1 MFKIIKKIIVFIFS
15 FLLVFSLNVYADT
28 IYVEGSHSP
37 GVIDLNIMNGTPPY
51 KIYKSVDEQNYQFI
65 MEITSNKYKESGL
78 ENGRTYWYKVVDS
91 TGKTGLAKQTIP
103 FTMIEVYPLEVTEL
117 GDNYVQLKWNSLY
130 SNIDLYVNGSLW
142 ESSIKE
148 SSLTVDNLTSGKEYV
163 FHFINRAGERSNSVR
178 VTTSKNLDNLINR
191 LDTLLTKLFV
201 SDSFK
206 VDSNN
211 NGIVDGMEGIHNK
224 GQEIINTPI
233 IKYPSDIGDIIGNS
247 KDKITTPSIDE
258 SSSALNNLPKFE
270 IEFIPGHKVNI
281 LNLEPFI
288 KEIKLIRYILVCM
301 LYVGLF
307 IYFAN
312 KLIPK
317 LNA

>member
-1 MFKIIKKIIVFIFS
+1 VIKIIKKIIIFILP
-15 FLLVFSLNVYADT
+15 LLLLIGLNAYADVM
-28 IYVEGSHSP
+28 YVEGSHSP
-37 GVIDLNIMNGTPPY
+37 GTVDLNIMNGTPPY
-51 KIYKSVDEQNYQFI
+51 KIYKSTDEQSYQFI
-65 MEITSNKYKESGL
+65 MEITSNRYKESGL

-117 GDNYVQLKWNSLY
+117 GDTYVQLKWNSLY

-142 ESSIKE
+142 ESSIKA
-148 SSLTVDNLTSGKEYV
+148 SSVTVDNLVPGKEYV
-163 FHFINRAGERSNSVR
+163 FNFINRAGERSNSVR
-178 VTTSKNLDNLINR
+178 VKTSKNLDNLINR
-191 LDTLLTKLFV
+191 LDKLLTKLFV
-201 SDSFK
+201 SDDFNI
-206 VDSNN
+206 DSNN
-211 NGIVDGMEGIHNK
+211 DGIVDGMQGIK
-224 GQEIINTPI
+224 DKLSQIVDTPG
-233 IKYPSDIGDIIGNS
+233 IKYPSNIGKIIENG
-247 KDKITTPSIDE
+247 KDKIKTPSIDE

-270 IEFIPGHKVNI
+270 IEFVPGYKVNI
-281 LNLEPFI
+281 LDLEPFI

>member
-1 MFKIIKKIIVFIFS
+1 MPLLIVFS
-15 FLLVFSLNVYADT
+15 FNAYSDSL
-28 IYVEGSHSP
+28 YVEGTHTP
-37 GVIDLNIMNGTPPY
+37 GAIELNIMNGIGPY
-51 KIYKSVDEQNYQFI
+51 KIYKSTDNQNFNYL
-65 MEITSNKYKESGL
+65 MEITSSRYKESGL

-117 GDNYVQLKWNSLY
+117 GDTYVQLKWNTLY
-130 SNIDLYVNGSLW
+130 STVDLYVNGSLW
-142 ESSIKE
+142 ESSINE
-148 SSLTVDNLTSGKEYV
+148 SSVTVDNLAPGKEYV

-191 LDTLLTKLFV
+191 LDKLLTKLFV

-233 IKYPSDIGDIIGNS
+233 IKYPSNVGDIIGNS
-247 KDKITTPSIDE
+247 KDKIKTPSIEE

-270 IEFIPGHKVNI
+270 VEFVPGYKVNI

-288 KEIKLIRYILVCM
+288 KQIKLIRYVLVCM
-301 LYVGLF
+301 LYVDLF
-307 IYFAN
+307 IYFVN
-312 KLIPK
+312 KVIPS

>member
-1 MFKIIKKIIVFIFS
+1 
-15 FLLVFSLNVYADT
+15 
-28 IYVEGSHSP
+28 
-37 GVIDLNIMNGTPPY
+37 MNGTPPY
-51 KIYKSVDEQNYQFI
+51 KIYKSLDEQNFQFI
-65 MEITSNKYKESGL
+65 MEITSNRYKESGL

-103 FTMIEVYPLEVTEL
+103 FTMIEIYPLEVTEL
-117 GDNYVQLKWNSLY
+117 GDTYVQLKCNSLY

-142 ESSIKE
+142 KSSIKE
-148 SSLTVDNLTSGKEYV
+148 SSLTVDNLTPGKEYV
-163 FHFINRAGERSNSVR
+163 FHFINRAGERSNSIK

-201 SDSFK
+201 SDNFNI
-206 VDSNN
+206 DSNN

-233 IKYPSDIGDIIGNS
+233 IKYPSNIGEIIGNS

-258 SSSALNNLPKFE
+258 SSSALSNLPKFE
-270 IEFIPGHKVNI
+270 IEFVPGYKVNI

>member
-1 MFKIIKKIIVFIFS
+1 MP
-15 FLLVFSLNVYADT
+15 LLLLLGLNAYADVM
-28 IYVEGSHSP
+28 YVEGSHSP
-37 GVIDLNIMNGTPPY
+37 GTVDLNIMNGTQPY
-51 KIYKSVDEQNYQFI
+51 KIYKSLDEKNYEFV

-117 GDNYVQLKWNSLY
+117 GDTYVQLKWNTLY
-130 SNIDLYVNGSLW
+130 STVDLYINGSLW
-142 ESSIKE
+142 ESSVKE
-148 SSLTVDNLTSGKEYV
+148 SSVTVNNLTPGKEYV
-163 FHFINRAGERSNSVR
+163 FHFINRAGERSNSIR

-191 LDTLLTKLFV
+191 LDKLLTKLFV

-233 IKYPSDIGDIIGNS
+233 IKYPSNVGEIIGNS
-247 KDKITTPSIDE
+247 KDKIKTPSIDE

-270 IEFIPGHKVNI
+270 IEFVPGYKVNI

>member
-1 MFKIIKKIIVFIFS
+1 MIKIVKKIIIFILP
-15 FLLVFSLNVYADT
+15 LLLLLGLNAYADVM
-28 IYVEGSHSP
+28 YVEGSHSP
-37 GVIDLNIMNGTPPY
+37 GTVDLNIMNGTQPY
-51 KIYKSVDEQNYQFI
+51 KIYKSLDEKNYEFV

-117 GDNYVQLKWNSLY
+117 GDTYVQLKWNTLY
-130 SNIDLYVNGSLW
+130 STVDLYINGSLW
-142 ESSIKE
+142 ESSVKE
-148 SSLTVDNLTSGKEYV
+148 SSVTVNNLTPGKEYV
-163 FHFINRAGERSNSVR
+163 FHFINRAGERSNSIR

-191 LDTLLTKLFV
+191 LDKLLTKLFV

-233 IKYPSDIGDIIGNS
+233 IKYPSNVGEIIGNS
-247 KDKITTPSIDE
+247 KDKIKTPSIDE

-270 IEFIPGHKVNI
+270 IEFVPGYKVNI

>member
-1 MFKIIKKIIVFIFS
+1 LPLLIVFS
-15 FLLVFSLNVYADT
+15 FNAYSDSL
-28 IYVEGSHSP
+28 YVEGTHTP
-37 GVIDLNIMNGTPPY
+37 GAIELNIMNGIGPY
-51 KIYKSVDEQNYQFI
+51 KIYKSTDNQNFNYL
-65 MEITSNKYKESGL
+65 MEITSSRYKESGL

-117 GDNYVQLKWNSLY
+117 GDTYVQLKWNTLY
-130 SNIDLYVNGSLW
+130 STVDLYVNGSLW
-142 ESSIKE
+142 ESSINE
-148 SSLTVDNLTSGKEYV
+148 SSVTVDNLAPGKEYV

-191 LDTLLTKLFV
+191 LDKLLTKLFV

-233 IKYPSDIGDIIGNS
+233 IKYPSNVGDIIGNS
-247 KDKITTPSIDE
+247 KDKIKTPSIEE

-270 IEFIPGHKVNI
+270 VEFVPGYKVNI

-288 KEIKLIRYILVCM
+288 KQIKLIRYVLVCM
-301 LYVGLF
+301 LYVDLF
-307 IYFAN
+307 IYFVN
-312 KLIPK
+312 KVIPS